1 MRGQRDPWV
10 WGIIALALLIM
21 FIFCAGLA
29 RGVWT

>member
-1 MRGQRDPWV
+1 MRSERDPWV
-10 WGIIALALLIM
+10 WGTIALALLVM